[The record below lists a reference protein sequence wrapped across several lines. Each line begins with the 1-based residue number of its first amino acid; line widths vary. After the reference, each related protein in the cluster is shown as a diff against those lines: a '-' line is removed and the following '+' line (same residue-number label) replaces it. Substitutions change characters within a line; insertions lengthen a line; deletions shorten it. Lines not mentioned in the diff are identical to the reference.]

1 MKNDNKAETKTII
14 NGYEQANKDAKE
26 VLQYL
31 EKIDDPSQM
40 EESQLPSIVRNLE
53 KVDSKVSKSYIGT
66 ASIMGGAVAFAV
78 GTSISSSAF
87 AGGLGMA
94 ALGGAGLAGAGAAA
108 AAVPFLGGFVVPAI
122 AVSVSTKLFS
132 DIKIKKYLNDNKE
145 TMKKNK
151 AKMDKQRNRL
161 LTWLKTLQERGA
173 KLDTEINEEINKKF
187 SEFKKKSKKMAKDI
201 SIQID
206 DCLNMD
212 TNKRILQYNE
222 VILKQYRLQKDLEEK
237 VEFLFDEYN
246 ELLKEKKELERQVN
260 CLIKLLNAMG
270 CPESVINQALN

>member
-1 MKNDNKAETKTII
+1 MKNENKAETII

-66 ASIMGGAVAFAV
+66 ASVMGGAVAFAV

-260 CLIKLLNAMG
+260 CIIKLLNAMG

>member
-1 MKNDNKAETKTII
+1 MKNENKAETII

-66 ASIMGGAVAFAV
+66 ASVMGGAVAFAV

-173 KLDTEINEEINKKF
+173 KLDTEINEKINKKF

-260 CLIKLLNAMG
+260 CIIKLLNAMG

>member
-1 MKNDNKAETKTII
+1 MKNDNKAETII

-66 ASIMGGAVAFAV
+66 ASVMGGAVAFAV

-173 KLDTEINEEINKKF
+173 KLDTEINEKINKKF

-260 CLIKLLNAMG
+260 CIIKLLNAMG

>member
-1 MKNDNKAETKTII
+1 MKNDNKAETII

-66 ASIMGGAVAFAV
+66 ASVMGGAVAFAV

-260 CLIKLLNAMG
+260 CIIKLLNAMG

>member
-1 MKNDNKAETKTII
+1 MKNENKAETII

-66 ASIMGGAVAFAV
+66 ASVMGGAVAFAV

-94 ALGGAGLAGAGAAA
+94 ALGGAGLAGAA

-173 KLDTEINEEINKKF
+173 KLDTEINEKINKKF

>member
-1 MKNDNKAETKTII
+1 MKNENKAETII

-260 CLIKLLNAMG
+260 CIIKLLNAMG

>member
-1 MKNDNKAETKTII
+1 MKNENKAETVI

-66 ASIMGGAVAFAV
+66 ASVMGGAVAFAV

-173 KLDTEINEEINKKF
+173 KLDTEINEKINKKF

>member
-1 MKNDNKAETKTII
+1 MKNENKAETII

-66 ASIMGGAVAFAV
+66 ASVMGGAVAFAV

-173 KLDTEINEEINKKF
+173 KLDTEINEKINKKF

>member
-1 MKNDNKAETKTII
+1 MKNENKAETII

-66 ASIMGGAVAFAV
+66 ASVMGGAVASAV
-78 GTSISSSAF
+78 GASISSSAF

-108 AAVPFLGGFVVPAI
+108 AAVPFLGWFVVPVI

-173 KLDTEINEEINKKF
+173 KLDTEINEKINKKF

-270 CPESVINQALN
+270 CPEAVINQALN

>member
-1 MKNDNKAETKTII
+1 MKNENKAETII

-66 ASIMGGAVAFAV
+66 ASVMGGAVAFAV

-151 AKMDKQRNRL
+151 AKMDEQRNRL

>member
-1 MKNDNKAETKTII
+1 MKNENKAETII

-66 ASIMGGAVAFAV
+66 ASVMGGAVAFAV

>member
-1 MKNDNKAETKTII
+1 MKNDNKAETII

-173 KLDTEINEEINKKF
+173 KLDTEINEKINKKF

-260 CLIKLLNAMG
+260 CIIKLLNAMG

>member
-1 MKNDNKAETKTII
+1 MKNDNKAETII

-260 CLIKLLNAMG
+260 CIIKLLNAMG